1 MYKEVSSWLTLFS
14 IIEKLYPIQ
23 EKRIDFEVTGHYGM
37 NLKEFLEDKNL
48 SYMKINPILIKEFSI
63 NACEND

>member
-1 MYKEVSSWLTLFS
+1 
-14 IIEKLYPIQ
+14 
-23 EKRIDFEVTGHYGM
+23 M

-48 SYMKINPILIKEFSI
+48 SYMKINQILIKEFSI

>member
-1 MYKEVSSWLTLFS
+1 MTYS
-14 IIEKLYPIQ
+14 IFHNRKALSNPR
-23 EKRIDFEVTGHYGM
+23 KRIGFEVTGHYGM

-48 SYMKINPILIKEFSI
+48 SYMKINQILIKEFSI

>member
-1 MYKEVSSWLTLFS
+1 
-14 IIEKLYPIQ
+14 
-23 EKRIDFEVTGHYGM
+23 M

-48 SYMKINPILIKEFSI
+48 SYIKINPILIKEFSI